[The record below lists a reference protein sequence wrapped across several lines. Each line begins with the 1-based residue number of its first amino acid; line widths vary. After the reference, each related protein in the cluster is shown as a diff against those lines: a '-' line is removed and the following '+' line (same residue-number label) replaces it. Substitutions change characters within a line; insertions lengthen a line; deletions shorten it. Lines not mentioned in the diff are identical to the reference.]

1 MCMSFKKLGTKLVHL
16 ELSYT
21 TQALLP
27 QVQQMGKAAK
37 EKNTLTKQPDFRERI
52 SNGKKVL
59 PLPMQVACFH
69 SFPSQPCKHY

>member
-1 MCMSFKKLGTKLVHL
+1 MSFKKLGTKLVHL

-27 QVQQMGKAAK
+27 QVQQMGKAAQK
-37 EKNTLTKQPDFRERI
+37 RKKKTLTKQSDFRERI

-59 PLPMQVACFH
+59 PLPMQVACFR
-69 SFPSQPCKHY
+69 SLPSQPYKHY